1 MTITPQPYRHNS
13 SDLSISELGD
23 LIASIPGILGYY
35 PQESAVVV
43 SLLDDA
49 SGGALLGPV
58 LRADLAH
65 AEKLASVLGELPAQ
79 GVCGHLAVIVSRIPN
94 SALVRDAA
102 DALYS
107 ATGGEGEPLV
117 EACWHVSEIATGTP
131 YTLMFGPSVEEMGR
145 CGLPAQWVSGAVSSV
160 MAQAAMAPL
169 IAEGALPELDRGDAR
184 SLFDAV
190 EDPRWPRDAACE
202 ARINRQ
208 GRELAAQLDTDPR
221 AARATLSQ
229 ACDVLLAA
237 RELPLV
243 GVDAAPPLDA
253 LFTCRG
259 EVELLAAALTDSRV
273 RDCLLGSALQN
284 PRGAAALFLA
294 VARTFG
300 GVVRANA
307 LSLWAVLAVH
317 LSLSPWAWAA
327 VERAL
332 EEVPGH
338 SMAVIVAKLLRAG
351 EYEGLV
357 RCAELGCAQMWAE
370 LGGS

>member
-1 MTITPQPYRHNS
+1 MTFTPQPYRHNS
-13 SDLSISELGD
+13 PDLSISELGD
-23 LIASIPGILGYY
+23 MIASLPGILGYY

-65 AEKLASVLGELPAQ
+65 AEKLASVLQELPVQ

-94 SALVRDAA
+94 STLVRDAA

-107 ATGGEGEPLV
+107 ATGGDNEPLV
-117 EACWHVSEIATGTP
+117 GACWHVSEIATGTP
-131 YTLMFGPSVEEMGR
+131 YTLVFGPPAEEMRR
-145 CGLPAQWVSGAVSSV
+145 CGLPAQWVSGTVSSV
-160 MAQAAMAPL
+160 MAQATMAPL

-184 SLFDAV
+184 SLFDAL
-190 EDPRWPRDAACE
+190 EDPRWAWDAASE
-202 ARINRQ
+202 ARVHRR
-208 GRELAAQLDTDPR
+208 GRALAAQLDSDPR
-221 AARATLSQ
+221 AARAAISQ
-229 ACDVLLAA
+229 ACDVLLTA
-237 RELPLV
+237 REMPVV
-243 GVDAAPPLDA
+243 GGDAAPPLDA
-253 LFTCRG
+253 LFSCRE
-259 EVELLAAALTDSRV
+259 EVELLAATLTGSRV
-273 RDCLLGSALQN
+273 RDCLLGSALKN

-300 GVVRANA
+300 GVIRANA

-317 LSLSPWAWAA
+317 VSLSPWAWAA

-338 SMAVIVAKLLRAG
+338 SMSVIVAKLLRAG

-370 LGGS
+370 LGDA